1 MDSETLILAGLLEAE
16 GKAAGTST
24 SEMLRTLAE
33 IAEGPTLW
41 QTRQR
46 QDLDEYRQRMRRRV
60 ARWRA
65 PGVEPPELP
74 DLSAFTNK
82 ADDKD
87 LRVEVASL
95 DDWARVTSVSRPHGI
110 VSAYLRRRATADWR
124 WSWPLRLGVL
134 PSASA
139 DRWIAEAQGS
149 GYHQQ
154 LYTVSENDG
163 SAPCELLFIPADR
176 ADEQFNSAAIV
187 VVMGLEPQHLPPDTV
202 DAAMWLGPAG
212 VVFCPGDSLAWV
224 EHLVVELSHDAPLDL
239 ALAKAA
245 PGAVLAVD
253 PEFVTRTTVRQWGM
267 ELSTSLRGRGDTI
280 GADRLDD
287 LLSGRFA
294 SEGGEATE
302 SVLVSKEAAKAGI
315 EAEIHG
321 GPPRMSA
328 AQPPHQQQQQQQQGR
343 PERWE
348 TAAMQPPPSSPGA
361 TAAAPEPRPPAA
373 TPDRRRLQTIVR
385 CAATAGAAAE
395 VTDRFVA
402 GAEHDIRVRIA
413 AEVVRGAVRAA
424 RPFPHPE
431 PGRDVTL
438 DVSIIAAGKRT
449 HRTLKLPAVKDS
461 RWTTT
466 VRFTAPPEA
475 AEFAVYIEVHYQRR
489 VIQSAT
495 LSGVPFSLSID
506 ESEPA
511 ATAPARAAADGGLTI
526 LDGPHGSPTVLDLD
540 VDAGSVNEAQIDA
553 ATRDLRK
560 ELLAAFVNPP
570 ASLADAA
577 APLTKLA
584 VRGRILYDRLAGPT
598 GEYHDA
604 DEWIHVNAFSKNDV
618 PIELVYTHPMPSS
631 DDSVPVCP
639 EALAGATRCDK
650 SCSHRNDAGVVCPFG
665 FWATSK
671 IIERRRH
678 VRDRQNIVSAL
689 QRRLTP
695 TQASVVGISHK
706 ADEADTT
713 SSTRIIAALDQTV
726 AAPVVAKSWQELEA
740 AAASHPNLVV
750 LVTHTIEPR
759 GGNVLATSLE
769 LHGDVR
775 AIHRIGDAA
784 INPGRLQP
792 GPVVLALGCDT
803 NTVTAGFSDLVV
815 NLHNARAEIVLSALS
830 PIPGKGVA
838 DFLQRFMPLLKTSLA
853 TPGSHRFG
861 AVMLAARRA
870 TIATG
875 DLMALALSATG
886 DAEVEISA

>member
-24 SEMLRTLAE
+24 SEMRDALAE
-33 IAEGPTLW
+33 IAAGPTLW
-41 QTRQR
+41 QSREQ
-46 QDLDEYRQRMRRRV
+46 QDLEEYRRRLRRRV

-65 PGVEPPELP
+65 PEIDPTELP
-74 DLSAFTNK
+74 DLSAFTAA

-87 LRVEVASL
+87 VRVEVASL
-95 DDWARVTSVSRPHGI
+95 DEWARVTSLSRPHGI

-124 WSWPLRLGVL
+124 WRWPLRLGVL
-134 PSASA
+134 PSPSA
-139 DRWIAEAQGS
+139 GRWIAEARGS
-149 GYHQQ
+149 GHHEQ
-154 LYTVSENDG
+154 LYSVAENDG
-163 SAPCELLFIPADR
+163 SAACELLFIPADR
-176 ADEQFNSAAIV
+176 SGEQFDSAAVV
-187 VVMGLEPQHLPPDTV
+187 VVMGLEPQNLPPDTI
-202 DAAMWLGPAG
+202 DAAMQLGPAG

-245 PGAVLAVD
+245 PHAALAVD
-253 PEFVTRTTVRQWGM
+253 PEFVTHATVRQWGM
-267 ELSTSLRGRGDTI
+267 ELSTSLRTRGDKNR
-280 GADRLDD
+280 ANRLDD

-294 SEGGEATE
+294 SEGGEATA
-302 SVLVSKEAAKAGI
+302 SVLVSKEAAKDGI

-321 GPPRMSA
+321 GPPRMA
-328 AQPPHQQQQQQQQGR
+328 AKPP
-343 PERWE
+343 
-348 TAAMQPPPSSPGA
+348 PPPSDGT
-361 TAAAPEPRPPAA
+361 TAAAPEPRPPTT
-373 TPDRRRLQTIVR
+373 TPDKRRLQAIVR
-385 CAATAGAAAE
+385 CPTTPGAAPE

-431 PGRDVTL
+431 PGRDVKL
-438 DVSIIAAGKRT
+438 DVSIIAGGKRT
-449 HRTLKLPAVKDS
+449 RRTLTLPAVRDS
-461 RWTTT
+461 RWTTAVGFT
-466 VRFTAPPEA
+466 VPPA
-475 AEFAVYIEVHYQRR
+475 AAQYSVCIEVRYQGR
-489 VIQSAT
+489 VLQSAT
-495 LSGVPFSLSID
+495 LSGVPFDLSID
-506 ESEPA
+506 VSEPA
-511 ATAPARAAADGGLTI
+511 ATAAARDAADGSLTI
-526 LDGPHGSPTVLDLD
+526 LDGPLGSPTVLDLD

-560 ELLAAFVNPP
+560 ELLAAFVSPP

-584 VRGRILYDRLAGPT
+584 VRGRILYDRLAGPA

-618 PIELVYTHPMPSS
+618 PVELIYTHPMPSS

-650 SCSHRNDAGVVCPFG
+650 ACGNRNNAGVVCPFG

-678 VRDRQNIVSAL
+678 VRDRQNTVSAL
-689 QRRLTP
+689 QRRVTP
-695 TQASVVGISHK
+695 ARASVVGISHK

-713 SSTRIIAALDQTV
+713 SSTRIIAALDKAV
-726 AAPVVAKSWQELEA
+726 ASPAVARSWQELED
-740 AAASHPNLVV
+740 AAASHPDLVV

-759 GGNVLATSLE
+759 GGSILATSLE

-784 INPGRLQP
+784 INPGRRQP

-803 NTVTAGFSDLVV
+803 NTVTAGFTDLVV

-838 DFLQRFMPLLKTSLA
+838 DFLQRFMPLLKASLA
-853 TPGSHRFG
+853 APGPHRFG
-861 AVMLAARRA
+861 ATMLAARRA

-886 DAEVEISA
+886 DADVELGA